1 MYMHSPST
9 HWNKLPHGTGSSRGV
24 RQQRGVVLVV
34 ALIMLVI
41 ISLLAA
47 LSVRNA
53 TSSES
58 VSGSVRTTE
67 LATQAAE
74 IALRYCED
82 AVLQI
87 ASGSVTLA
95 SVPTILSYVEPPQ
108 WKNMN
113 NWDSA
118 SSTLTFV
125 LPASAVTNGAAPTA
139 YKRVPECMVEREP
152 VFANGA
158 LSATSTYV
166 ITARGFG
173 PEVPSGKGRPIGS
186 EIWLQST
193 LELQ

>member
-1 MYMHSPST
+1 MFKRSRPLRSPRAAA
-9 HWNKLPHGTGSSRGV
+9 PGF
-24 RQQRGVVLVV
+24 VLVV

-47 LSVRNA
+47 VSVRNA

-82 AVLQI
+82 AVMQI

-95 SVPTILSYVEPPQ
+95 TVPTVLSYVEPPQ
-108 WKNMN
+108 WKNMAS
-113 NWDSA
+113 WDTA
-118 SSTLTFV
+118 GTTLTFV
-125 LPASAVTNGAAPTA
+125 IPTTSVNPGTA
-139 YKRVPECMVEREP
+139 TTTYKRAPECMVEREP
-152 VFANGA
+152 MLANGA
-158 LSATSTYV
+158 ISATSTYV

-173 PEVPSGKGRPIGS
+173 PEVPAGNAACALHSAALVAPHYP
-186 EIWLQST
+186 W
-193 LELQ
+193 